1 MQAKVVGTPG
11 NVGATGAGAGSLEML
26 WAETTGE

>member
-11 NVGATGAGAGSLEML
+11 NVGATGAGAESLDAVGGDH
-26 WAETTGE
+26 W